1 MAETA
6 FHHRDRCA
14 IAGIG
19 ATDFSADSGR
29 SVLTLVTQAGM
40 AALADAGLGVD
51 DVDGVV
57 RCELDQVPHNSFAAS
72 MGIRNLRYW
81 GETGHGGMAPPAM
94 VGQAIGAILSGQATT
109 VLVYRGLNGRSEDRF
124 GKGHKVSA
132 TVGGRGG
139 YQELYMPYGLIAPGQ
154 VFALIAQRHR
164 IEHGTTA
171 EQLGAIALACRA
183 HAQRN
188 PAAQTHG
195 RPLDMAGYLAS
206 RMIASPLRLFD
217 YCLETDGACALVVTS
232 TQRAR
237 DLRRPLVTVRAV
249 AQAAPP
255 DTRPGMLF
263 PTLNRADILDLSS
276 RYVARTLWARAGLGP
291 EEIDVAQIYDC
302 FTISALLQLEAY
314 GFCGPGEGGPFAASG
329 ALGLDGR
336 LPTNTAGGNLSE
348 GYIHGMNHILEG
360 VRQMRG
366 DAMSQ
371 VPGAETCLVTG
382 GPLPSS
388 SALVLRRA

>member
-1 MAETA
+1 MASGEL
-6 FHHRDRCA
+6 HHRDRCA

-29 SVLTLVTQAGM
+29 SVLTLVTQAGL
-40 AALADAGLGVD
+40 AALDDAGLGVD

-57 RCELDQVPHNSFAAS
+57 RCELDQIPHNTFAAS

-94 VGQAIGAILSGQATT
+94 IGQAIGAILSGQATT

-124 GKGHKVSA
+124 GQGHKVSR

-139 YQELYMPYGLIAPGQ
+139 YQELFMPYGLIAPGQ
-154 VFALIAQRHR
+154 VFALLAQRHM
-164 IEHGTTA
+164 IEHGTMA
-171 EQLGAIALACRA
+171 EQLGVIATTFRE
-183 HAQRN
+183 HAQHN
-188 PAAQTHG
+188 SAAQTFG
-195 RPLDMAGYLAS
+195 RTLDMDAYLSS

-217 YCLETDGACALVVTS
+217 YCLETDGACAVVVT
-232 TQRAR
+232 TAERAR
-237 DLRRPLVTVRAV
+237 DLKQRPVTIRAV

-263 PTLNRADILDLSS
+263 PVLTRADPLDLSS
-276 RYVARTLWARAGLGP
+276 RYVAETLWSRAGIGP
-291 EEIDVAQIYDC
+291 AEIDVAQLYDC
-302 FTISALLQLEAY
+302 FTISVLLQLEAY
-314 GFCGPGEGGPFAASG
+314 GFCGRGEGGPFAASG
-329 ALGLDGR
+329 ALGMTGA
-336 LPTNTAGGNLSE
+336 LPSNTAGGNLSE

-366 DAMSQ
+366 ASTLQ

-388 SALVLRRA
+388 SALVLRRG